1 MATKFD
7 KVRAELM
14 GNVEDLFKKLDYEV
28 LRTGSQEFCI
38 PIVGDDREDG
48 FMVITFKIPKGS
60 RNGDPYDGDAVAEDY
75 KMRLKAKA
83 EKAKAS
89 AEAKARKIE
98 RDKKAR
104 EAKAKAKLERE
115 GKVE

>member
-7 KVRAELM
+7 KVRTRLM
-14 GNVEDLFKKLDYEV
+14 DDVRVLLEGLDYEV
-28 LRTGSQEFCI
+28 LRTGSQELCI
-38 PIVGDDREDG
+38 PIVGDDNEDG
-48 FMVITFKIPKGS
+48 YMVFTFKVPKGS
-60 RNGDPYDGDAVAEDY
+60 RDGDPYDGYAVAEDY
-75 KMRLKAKA
+75 KMKLEAKA